1 MSANISFN
9 PMATTNAGGLFNVNS
24 NGYTQ
29 GDAQDDPAIKFKLA
43 GGVYAAANTTPIWG
57 GMPMTEYVATVTS
70 SSVPGTGVL
79 GPQLLAATSGE
90 TDISCWCVVNQAFA
104 GLTTPQSPAQT
115 YGPGMSVNFYRN
127 GSGAR
132 IPLRLN
138 PAAVSAIEGGAVN
151 VQFYWNWANN
161 WITVTNTDYALPTS
175 FKVLSISPS
184 SNANKTVSYNG
195 TTGVATYIYTD
206 TVALCEV

>member
-9 PMATTNAGGLFNVNS
+9 PMATTNATGLFNTNS

-29 GDAQDDPAIKFKLA
+29 GDALDDPAIKFKLA
-43 GGVYAAANTTPIWG
+43 SGIYAAANTTPIWG
-57 GMPMTEYVATVTS
+57 GMPMTETVASITT
-70 SSVPGTGVL
+70 SSVPGTGIL
-79 GPQLLAATSGE
+79 GTQLLAATSTQ
-90 TDISCWCVVNQAFA
+90 TDISCFCVVNQAFG
-104 GLTTPQSPAQT
+104 GLTSPQSPAQT
-115 YGPGMSVNFYRN
+115 YSPGMSVNFYRT

-138 PAAVSAIEGGAVN
+138 PAAIAAIEGGAVN

-161 WITVTNTDYALPTS
+161 WITVTNTDAALPTS

-184 SNANKTVSYNG
+184 NNKTIAYNG
-195 TTGVATYIYTD
+195 TTGVATYIYTE
-206 TVALCEV
+206 TIALCEI